1 MSTPL
6 TTALNA
12 LLNTASPEL
21 KSCLT
26 DDLNTHLRAI
36 RTLGNR
42 TTLTNTDVHNLFMR
56 WAITSQAVAQ
66 PAPASE
72 DLVDEVVREN
82 IMVRFEKELTQESR
96 DRPRAP
102 HPALEDTQL

>member
-42 TTLTNTDVHNLFMR
+42 TILTNADVHNLFMR
-56 WAITSQAVAQ
+56 WAITSQAVTP

-72 DLVDEVVREN
+72 NLADEVVREN
-82 IMVRFEKELTQESR
+82 LMTRFENELAQEALN
-96 DRPRAP
+96 RPRAP
-102 HPALEDTQL
+102 HPALGDAQS